1 MASKDHERTFRLIL
15 CFVDF
20 RAKTSQAG
28 ITREFKVTTK
38 ATPTQI
44 FPMRKMYT
52 FYLYFTIDSC
62 STGNAEFG
70 HFLLFYRGW
79 QGIIIII
86 VPRIA
91 QHVQNHCSAH

>member
-38 ATPTQI
+38 ATPRQI
-44 FPMRKMYT
+44 LPMRKMNT
-52 FYLYFTIDSC
+52 FYIYFTVDSF

-70 HFLLFYRGW
+70 HFLLLFHRGW
-79 QGIIIII
+79 RGIII
-86 VPRIA
+86 VPRII